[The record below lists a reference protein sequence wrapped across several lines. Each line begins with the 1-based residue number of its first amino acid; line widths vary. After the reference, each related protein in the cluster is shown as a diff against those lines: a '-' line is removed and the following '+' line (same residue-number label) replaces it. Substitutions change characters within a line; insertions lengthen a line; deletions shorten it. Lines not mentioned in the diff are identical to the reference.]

1 MNNGDNWDEARKY
14 VFKELDRLGDCVA
27 GNAKAIGDLTTR
39 VAVIWFKISLLG
51 SAAGVGGAI
60 GTLIGKSLLDAAKQ

>member
-1 MNNGDNWDEARKY
+1 MNNGDSWDESRKY
-14 VFKELDRLGDCVA
+14 VFKELDRLGNCVA
-27 GNAKAIGDLTTR
+27 QNTTLINDITTR

-60 GTLIGKSLLDAAKQ
+60 GTIIGKGLLDAAKQ